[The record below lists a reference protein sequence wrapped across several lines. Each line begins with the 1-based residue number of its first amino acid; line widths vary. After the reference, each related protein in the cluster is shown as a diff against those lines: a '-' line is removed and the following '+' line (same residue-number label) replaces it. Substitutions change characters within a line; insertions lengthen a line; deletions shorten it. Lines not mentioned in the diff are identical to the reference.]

1 MLRLVFTRSA
11 QDDLRQACHWYEE
24 QRPGLG
30 PRFEAAVEAV
40 LERALRMPNSFPA
53 ALVDFRRATVR
64 RFPYDI
70 YYRITERQLVVVLV
84 FHTARDPESAIA
96 RLQPPH

>member
-11 QDDLRQACHWYEE
+11 QDDL
-24 QRPGLG
+24 
-30 PRFEAAVEAV
+30 
-40 LERALRMPNSFPA
+40 
-53 ALVDFRRATVR
+53 VR

-70 YYRITERQLVVVLV
+70 YYRITERQLVVVLL

>member
-11 QDDLRQACHWYEE
+11 QGDLRQAIDWYDA

-30 PRFEAAVEAV
+30 AGFESAVEAV
-40 LERALRMPNSFPA
+40 LERALHMPHSFPA
-53 ALVDFRRATVR
+53 VMDDFRRAAVR

-84 FHTARDPESAIA
+84 FHTARDPQSAIA

>member
-11 QDDLRQACHWYEE
+11 QDDLRQARHWYEE
-24 QRPGLG
+24 HRPGLG
-30 PRFEAAVEAV
+30 LQFEAAVETV
-40 LERALRMPNSFPA
+40 LERAMRMPHSFPS
-53 ALVDFRRATVR
+53 ALDDFRRAAVR
-64 RFPYDI
+64 RFPYDV
-70 YYRITERQLVVVLV
+70 YYRITERQLVVVLL